1 MKRVLILITMLFAAQ
16 ITQAGHHEN
25 GMTLSKR
32 QPDTSMTITS
42 VNLGQDQTVIT
53 ATGDMGAYGKVYLT
67 YNLAHNSDR
76 KGGSVTGQGRGATA
90 EGIAAGVFAGHW
102 YLEGSKVI
110 MRTVVQID
118 DGTQNLDVI
127 TFDAAKSTLAVE
139 VYILK

>member
-102 YLEGSKVI
+102 Y
-110 MRTVVQID
+110 
-118 DGTQNLDVI
+118 
-127 TFDAAKSTLAVE
+127 A
-139 VYILK
+139 